1 MSTCFLIVNPAK
13 RQYFDPVRFGEVA
26 RFSGI
31 LRGEH
36 CLHALKLL
44 ISDCFER
51 VPSSFRG
58 AWLGDPVILASESS
72 PPPLAGLITASSG
85 DPARS
90 LHDVALAEFA
100 NISYAAL
107 AELCLSGDLAAEL
120 VVKAKG
126 NRRFLIDLG
135 AALEQYDPGALKH
148 AWGQLLGQPWRKEY
162 SQAMADLPYWQPLP
176 RIGNNEN

>member
-13 RQYFDPVRFGEVA
+13 REYLDPARFGEAA
-26 RFSGI
+26 RFSGV

-44 ISDCFER
+44 ISDCFED

-72 PPPLAGLITASSG
+72 PKAAAGRVAASSG
-85 DPARS
+85 APARN
-90 LHDVALAEFA
+90 LHDVAVAEFA
-100 NISYAAL
+100 NISYGAL
-107 AELCLSGDLAAEL
+107 AELCISGQLAMEL

-135 AALEQYDPGALKH
+135 ATLEQYEPAALRH
-148 AWGQLLGQPWRKEY
+148 AWEQLLGQPWRKEY
-162 SQAMADLPYWQPLP
+162 NQAMADAPHWQPLP
-176 RIGNNEN
+176 RIDNPEN